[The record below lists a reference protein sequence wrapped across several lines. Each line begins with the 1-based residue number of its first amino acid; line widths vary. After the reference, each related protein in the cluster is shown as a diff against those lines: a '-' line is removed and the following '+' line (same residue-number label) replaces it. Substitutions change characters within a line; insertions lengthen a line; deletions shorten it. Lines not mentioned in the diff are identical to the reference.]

1 MANAKM
7 QEYVHIL
14 EGGEIKICFW
24 IASSERKILLMTG
37 GHQKLGTGYDQE
49 FEMGAKSFLNSPKSE
64 RSLSKKH
71 FHCAA

>member
-7 QEYVHIL
+7 QKYVHIL

-49 FEMGAKSFLNSPKSE
+49 FEMGQKVF
-64 RSLSKKH
+64 
-71 FHCAA
+71 